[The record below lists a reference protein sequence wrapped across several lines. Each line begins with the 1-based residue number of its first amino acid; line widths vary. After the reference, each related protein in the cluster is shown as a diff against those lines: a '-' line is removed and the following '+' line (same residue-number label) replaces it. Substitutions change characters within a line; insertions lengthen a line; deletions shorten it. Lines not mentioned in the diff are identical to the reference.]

1 MKNLLFTICVLLFAS
16 CNPCKRL
23 QRICPPVIRD
33 SIIYTETVRDSIIK
47 IKLPGDTTY
56 IEIPALTLED
66 LGFEVENEDQ
76 EITAVVERGVFKLKA
91 ICKEDSL
98 EIVVRNLK
106 ERLSVKV
113 TTIKVPEPYPEKY
126 IPRFYKW
133 CMWILIVLVLLA
145 GVYIYARIKGV
156 TIKKVF
162 S

>member
-1 MKNLLFTICVLLFAS
+1 MAIALLFVG

-66 LGFEVENEDQ
+66 LGFEVDNEDQ
-76 EITAVVERGVFKLKA
+76 EITAVVEGGVFKLKA

-98 EIVVRNLK
+98 EIVVRNLR

-133 CMWILIVLVLLA
+133 CMWILIVLVLLT